1 MKWLVRILGLLILLV
16 AVFAVGLLMLPGDR
30 IAQVAVDQ
38 IRAQTGREVVLKGET
53 KVSYYPVLGVST
65 GALEIANAD
74 WSGAGPFLVADSL
87 KVGVDLMS
95 LIGGEVKITG
105 LEAVNPSLLFEKAAD
120 RRVNWK
126 LGVEGMAQSGQP
138 SGASNALAL
147 SLDRA
152 LISGGRLRY
161 LDHAAGSD
169 LRVDDVE
176 LDLRWPQYRGG
187 ATFEFSGRPQ
197 GASRLT
203 ISGEVADL
211 AALIEGDETQGK
223 IEARADG
230 GTLSFQGGI
239 GTPAQLV
246 AGALKANL
254 SDTGAFL
261 AALGVGGVD
270 LPRGL
275 GRKVSAEAELTVT
288 EQMALSLRG
297 LRLTLDQ
304 NALTGD
310 VDLDLAQ
317 PVPRVTAALS
327 AGTLDFSGLT
337 EGGAVDGSGGA
348 GNTGWSKS
356 AVDAGALG
364 LFNGQVSLAAQG
376 LRVAGLNFGA
386 TSLSATVDRSRAVVA
401 LNRLAGYSGTVTG
414 QVVANNR
421 NGLSVGGS
429 VKASGVE
436 MQSLLTDL
444 AGISRFTGQADANVD
459 FLGAGNS
466 VHAIMNSLSGKGGVS
481 MGRGTIKGIDLDSL
495 MRKGLATGGTTVFD
509 SLTATFTM
517 EKGNLYNKD
526 LLLKLPV
533 ISATGEGRV
542 GLGAQDIDYLFTP
555 KTASAEVEGGLV
567 IPVRIRGP
575 WSGPRIWPDMDKA
588 IDLNLKEEKEAAKKK
603 VEEKVKEEL
612 GLEPAEGESLE
623 DAAKKKLEEEV
634 LKGLDKL
641 LK

>member
-38 IRAQTGREVVLKGET
+38 IGAQTGREVVLKGET

>member
-1 MKWLVRILGLLILLV
+1 MKWLVRILGLLILIA
-16 AVFAVGLLMLPGDR
+16 AVFVAGVLMLPGDR

-38 IRAQTGREVVLKGET
+38 LRAQTGREVVLRGKT

-65 GALEIANAD
+65 GALEIANVD
-74 WSGAGPFLVADSL
+74 WSEAGPFMVADSL

-95 LIGGEVKITG
+95 LIDGEVRITG
-105 LEAVNPSLLFEKAAD
+105 LEAVNPSLLLEKAKD
-120 RRVNWK
+120 GRVNWK
-126 LGVEGMAQSGQP
+126 TGVEGVAPSGRP

-161 LDHAAGSD
+161 LDHASGSD
-169 LRVDDVE
+169 LRVDDVA
-176 LDLRWPQYRGG
+176 LDMRWPEYRGG
-187 ATFEFSGRPQ
+187 ATFALSGRMQ

-203 ISGEVADL
+203 VSGEVSDL
-211 AALIEGDETQGK
+211 AALIEGEETQGK

-230 GTLSFQGGI
+230 GSVDFQGRI
-239 GTPAQLV
+239 GGPAQLLV
-246 AGALKANL
+246 GALKADL
-254 SDTGAFL
+254 PDTGAFL
-261 AALGVGGVD
+261 AALGAGGVD

-275 GRKVSAEAELTVT
+275 GRKTTAGAELTLT

-297 LRLTLDQ
+297 LRLSLDQ
-304 NALTGD
+304 NALSGD
-310 VDLDLAQ
+310 VEVDLAQ
-317 PVPRVTAALS
+317 PVPQVTAALS
-327 AGTLDFSGLT
+327 AGILDFSGLT
-337 EGGAVDGSGGA
+337 EGGAAGTGGA
-348 GNTGWSKS
+348 GTEGWSK
-356 AVDAGALG
+356 AAIDASALG
-364 LFNGQVSLAAQG
+364 LFNGKVSLAAQG
-376 LRVAGLNFGA
+376 LRMAGLNFGK
-386 TSLSATVDRSRAVVA
+386 TRLSATVDRSRAVVA
-401 LNRLAGYSGTVTG
+401 LNRLAGYSGMVTG
-414 QVVANNR
+414 RFVANNR
-421 NGLSVGGS
+421 KGLSVGGS
-429 VKASGVE
+429 LTANGVE
-436 MQSLLTDL
+436 METLLRDL
-444 AGISRFTGQADANVD
+444 AGITRFAGQADANVE

-466 VHAIMNSLSGKGGVS
+466 VHAIMNSLSGKGGVA

-509 SLTATFTM
+509 SLTASFTM
-517 EKGNLYNKD
+517 ENGNLYNKD

-533 ISATGEGRV
+533 ISATGSGRV

-612 GLEPAEGESLE
+612 GLETKEGESLE
-623 DAAKKKLEEEV
+623 DAAKKKLEKEV
-634 LKGLDKL
+634 LKGLEGL

>member
-16 AVFAVGLLMLPGDR
+16 AVFAVGVLMLPGDR

-38 IRAQTGREVVLKGET
+38 IGAQTGREVVLKGET